1 MQNNYS
7 FENKADMDILLI
19 NPADISNLDW
29 MSETYTQQII
39 DLPYY
44 NIIKTNPTNFFLDI
58 NNYLEIQKYDVFS
71 FEIITEIIAEEPY
84 YIYELLYIKKNT
96 TDPNTTDPNTTDPNT
111 IKPNFNGIGSLLN
124 TTTDLKIYGPVI
136 ILKTYLKSLSKEMII
151 ENMTINDIKLILDN
165 RIKTKVVIYD
175 DEWKENIVIGDIE
188 TFANNF
194 FDDTSYKKHELGFLL
209 HNINIWYDTLDN
221 NKFRI
226 CEKLLDKP
234 IYKCIIFTMKN
245 EEYRGNITLDEVTK
259 IIELSKYLE
268 YPFIAND
275 KWTFDEIDSYG
286 RNIIKN
292 KYRVLDHAYN
302 DLVLNKI

>member
-1 MQNNYS
+1 MQNTFS
-7 FENKADMDILLI
+7 FENKDVMNILLI
-19 NPADISNLDW
+19 NPADISKLDW

-39 DLPYY
+39 DLPHY
-44 NIIKTNPTNFFLDI
+44 NIIKTNPDNFFLDI
-58 NNYLEIQKYDVFS
+58 NNYLEIQKHDVFS

-84 YIYELLYIKKNT
+84 YIYELLYIKKTNET
-96 TDPNTTDPNTTDPNT
+96 TNNEDEL
-111 IKPNFNGIGSLLN
+111 NGIGSLLN
-124 TTTDLKIYGPVI
+124 TTTDVKIYGPVI

-151 ENMTINDIKLILDN
+151 DNITLNDIKLILDN

-175 DEWKENIVIGDIE
+175 DEWKEHIVIGDME

-194 FDDTSYKKHELGFLL
+194 FDDNSYKKHEIGFLL

-221 NKFRI
+221 TKYRI

-234 IYKCIIFTMKN
+234 IYKCIIFTMKS
-245 EEYRGNITLDEVTK
+245 EEYRGNITLDEINK

-268 YPFIAND
+268 HPFIATNE
-275 KWTFDEIDSYG
+275 WTFDEVDSYG

-292 KYRVLDHAYN
+292 KYRVLDHAFN
-302 DLVLNKI
+302 DIILNKI